1 MERIKVTLEVVT
13 DMFSEG
19 IKSNKEAEFRIP
31 ELKALLRSAFREF
44 FYYTSLDDLKEK
56 EELLF
61 GSTNKKSPVIIK
73 FTQNNKIRFNDKK
86 KFVLHK
92 NMDKEAIPS
101 GTKFNI
107 TFQSRDQKYLRA
119 YLVILKLASITGAL
133 GKRSR
138 KGMGAFKVIN
148 LDNKIIDINKSF
160 EDLLCGYREE
170 FETNEKIYVI
180 KTRKFLKEKQYKDSC
195 VKYIIECDANM
206 PQDIHYA
213 KSIYK
218 IYLGNLTNEK
228 SMEKIDC
235 ILRKFSWLTHDRL
248 SNINKIFSKET
259 IKKIEKETGEKINNE
274 KSLEFLFNKD
284 VLGNYNYKYN
294 LKEKKITKKS
304 ILTRFACPV
313 YITIYQNTQGEL
325 IENYLIIKELNYNYV
340 YKKIIDKKVSDKI
353 RKLENYNKKV
363 IYENREKIRK
373 KIECQLEEMK
383 PIDEYYVEE
392 FINKTIKCCE
402 VK

>member
-1 MERIKVTLEVVT
+1 MERVKVTLEVVT

-31 ELKALLRSAFREF
+31 ELKALLRLTFREF
-44 FYYTSLDDLKEK
+44 FHYTSLDDLKEK

-107 TFQSRDQKYLRA
+107 TFQSRDKEYLRA
-119 YLVILKLASITGAL
+119 YLVILRLASITGAL

-138 KGMGAFKVIN
+138 KGMGAFKIIDV
-148 LDNKIIDINKSF
+148 DNKVIDINKSF
-160 EDLLCGYREE
+160 KDLLNGYKEE
-170 FETNEKIYVI
+170 FKIGKKIYII
-180 KTRKFLKEKQYKDSC
+180 KIRKFSIQKQDEYNCIKYK
-195 VKYIIECDANM
+195 IECNDNM
-206 PQDIHYA
+206 QNIHYA
-213 KSIYK
+213 KNIYK
-218 IYLGNLTNEK
+218 IYLGNLTKEK
-228 SMEKIDC
+228 SREKIDC
-235 ILRKFSWLTHDRL
+235 ILTNFSCLTHDRL
-248 SNINKIFSKET
+248 RNMNKLLSKET
-259 IKKIEKETGEKINNE
+259 IKKIEKKTGEKIEN
-274 KSLEFLFNKD
+274 KKKLESLFNKD

-294 LKEKKITKKS
+294 LKEKKITKKG

-313 YITIYQNTQGEL
+313 YITIYGNTQGEL

-363 IYENREKIRK
+363 TYENREKIRK
-373 KIECQLEEMK
+373 EIECQLEEMK